1 MQSTF
6 GKRLQ
11 SVSAYTVSG
20 VSMLS
25 IKEQSCWKLLAKI
38 EDCSLGGNIWCHYF
52 LNDEFEILK
61 SLLF

>member
-1 MQSTF
+1 MQSAF

-25 IKEQSCWKLLAKI
+25 ANQQRCWKL
-38 EDCSLGGNIWCHYF
+38 
-52 LNDEFEILK
+52 
-61 SLLF
+61 